1 MKERC
6 CRSTDSLSVHQALP
20 LHNYSRSISISTIWR
35 GTITPALMRPWIY
48 KNTLHKCYEI
58 EGICVLIK
66 ALCVSSP
73 QGFSFM
79 NDWNSGVKFKAYTPP
94 SLIQNSA
101 ERWLVSAGA
110 CLCLNISAFTDRR
123 DVVRDLVSWSA
134 AWRASRRLT
143 ERERDEETLNH
154 YTSGLITDARNT
166 ETGTRKRYNL

>member
-1 MKERC
+1 MMIDERETLRFDWLSLC
-6 CRSTDSLSVHQALP
+6 SSSTSTPSSFQIH
-20 LHNYSRSISISTIWR
+20 LHFYHL
-35 GTITPALMRPWIY
+35 TITPALMRPWIY
-48 KNTLHKCYEI
+48 KNTSHKCYEI

-94 SLIQNSA
+94 SLFQNSA

-134 AWRASRRLT
+134 AWRASQRLT
-143 ERERDEETLNH
+143 ERE
-154 YTSGLITDARNT
+154 
-166 ETGTRKRYNL
+166 TRKHWTSALQDW